1 MKNLKVIE
9 IEKATEPLSTYA
21 KDLGNDM
28 LVLTSDKEPVAV
40 LIHLGSR
47 DKESLALSI
56 NREFMD
62 IIEHSREEIRQGKK
76 LSLNEM
82 KEEFSNTQGQ
92 G

>member
-1 MKNLKVIE
+1 
-9 IEKATEPLSTYA
+9 
-21 KDLGNDM
+21 M

-56 NREFMD
+56 NREFLD
-62 IIEHSREEIRQGKK
+62 IIERSREEIRQGRK

-82 KEEFSNTQGQ
+82 KEEFLNR
-92 G
+92 